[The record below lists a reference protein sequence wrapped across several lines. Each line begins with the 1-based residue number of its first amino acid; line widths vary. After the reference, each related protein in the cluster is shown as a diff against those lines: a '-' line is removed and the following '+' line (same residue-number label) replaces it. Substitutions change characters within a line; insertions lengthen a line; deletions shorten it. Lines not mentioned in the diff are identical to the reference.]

1 MAHSNGKRTQ
11 LDEEYE
17 MIRDAANFQVS
28 LIPYIIEQARKE
40 ADEELRTLA
49 PPSNVRFGNGDMAG
63 RRRLLGSG
71 A

>member
-1 MAHSNGKRTQ
+1 MSRTNGSRNGR
-11 LDEEYE
+11 DEDLVAIQEMSEYQIALQE
-17 MIRDAANFQVS
+17 T
-28 LIPYIIEQARKE
+28 IIEQARKE
-40 ADEELRTLA
+40 AELELRGLA